1 MEKRKKK
8 LKKTIDLMVKN
19 TLERMKY
26 VTAEDRY
33 HLLCEW
39 GEIIFCDWTTEE
51 ILMVPNFVQGSEEV
65 EK

>member
-1 MEKRKKK
+1 
-8 LKKTIDLMVKN
+8 MVEN